1 MVELAVASNRRTE
14 LVDITDRVAE
24 AVAGTDNGLVTIFVP
39 HTTAGVIAQASG
51 PGATLVAADLEDAF
65 DALVDETKPWR
76 HAEEGDRNPWSH
88 IRAAVTASSLSIPL
102 TDGALAL
109 GDVQAIYLCEFDGP
123 RKRRVLVTVT

>member
-1 MVELAVASNRRTE
+1 MVELVVASSCRTE

-24 AVAGTDNGLVTIFVP
+24 ATAGARGGLVTIFVP
-39 HTTAGVIAQASG
+39 HTTAGVIVQAGG

-102 TDGALAL
+102 AEGKLAL

-123 RKRRVLVTVT
+123 RERRVLITVT